1 MNFSSLGHQSGSR
14 FWSVTVLALL
24 LTSMVAC
31 GGSSGMNSSQNSSD
45 SNSSSGSPTSGSS
58 QDSGIPVSGS
68 GGGVSSSS
76 ASTYVYAAIY
86 MDGGGVAGYKQNGT
100 SLSAVSGSPYIQS
113 GVASA
118 SALAAVNGYVYVA
131 NRPSETGSE
140 QLIQFRSDAKT
151 GTLTQVGTFDAGV
164 TTDTGMRRL
173 VPSPSG
179 KAIYGVFQYTIVS
192 YAIGSDGTPSVIA
205 TTTPSTDSVWGFDA
219 IPGGPYAYA
228 AIQNGN
234 PRSGFQEPEIHVLT
248 VGSNGAVTDSRSVI
262 HLPTATGIAGD
273 LKVDPSGKYVVV
285 STGQTNDQLSVFA
298 IQNDGSLSEVAGSPF
313 STTAQELRYM
323 AFDSTGKFLYVLNQ
337 QDAEPQTESVQVF
350 SFDQATGTLAL
361 LQTLPQPNEQIA
373 TWLKVDGNF
382 VYVTNLTNGTSSTI
396 TTFSRDANNG
406 QLTQVSVTNADKAL
420 GQTEVL
426 HQ

>member
-1 MNFSSLGHQSGSR
+1 
-14 FWSVTVLALL
+14 
-24 LTSMVAC
+24 
-31 GGSSGMNSSQNSSD
+31 
-45 SNSSSGSPTSGSS
+45 
-58 QDSGIPVSGS
+58 
-68 GGGVSSSS
+68 
-76 ASTYVYAAIY
+76 
-86 MDGGGVAGYKQNGT
+86 
-100 SLSAVSGSPYIQS
+100 
-113 GVASA
+113 
-118 SALAAVNGYVYVA
+118 
-131 NRPSETGSE
+131 
-140 QLIQFRSDAKT
+140 
-151 GTLTQVGTFDAGV
+151 
-164 TTDTGMRRL
+164 MRRL